1 MNERAPGEARRP
13 KAALALAAS
22 TAAYTAAAVDHAL
35 RGCERASGRTVL
47 LDLRWGGQYPPL
59 SI

>member
-22 TAAYTAAAVDHAL
+22 TAAYTADAVDHAL
-35 RGCERASGRTVL
+35 CGCEGPAAELFCLTFGGAASTL
-47 LDLRWGGQYPPL
+47 PCP
-59 SI
+59 